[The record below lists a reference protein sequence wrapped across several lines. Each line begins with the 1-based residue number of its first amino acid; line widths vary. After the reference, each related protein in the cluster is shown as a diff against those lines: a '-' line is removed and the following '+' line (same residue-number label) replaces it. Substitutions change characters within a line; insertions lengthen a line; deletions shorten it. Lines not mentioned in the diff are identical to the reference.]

1 MGIVWWS
8 GYLETNINVKTMDKI
23 KTTHVGSLP
32 RSKKL
37 SEILF
42 KKDKNELFDQGEL
55 DKIIEEDVNKIVKK
69 QIDIG
74 IDIISDGEMSKISY
88 ATYVKDRLH
97 GFSGESE
104 RRAPKDLDDFPS
116 YKEKI
121 AKSGGTPTYTRPCC
135 TADLKIKDTKSLTKD
150 ISNLKS
156 ALKKNNHS
164 QGFINS
170 ASPGVISNFL
180 PNKFYKNDD
189 KYLEALSK
197 MMKTEYDE
205 ITKNDLLLQID
216 CPDLALAR
224 HMTFKNVSDEE
235 FLVRAEKQ
243 IECLN
248 EAIKDIDASKLRMHI
263 CWGNYEGPHIH
274 DIGLEKILPIALKAN
289 IQTYLIEASNPR
301 HAHEWQVFEN
311 IKLPNDKVIV
321 PGVIDSTSNFIE
333 HEELVKNRIIQY
345 SKVIDKNQLM
355 AGSDCGFS
363 TFAGFGNVDEN
374 IVYKKFE
381 SLVAGAELASNAI

>member
-1 MGIVWWS
+1 
-8 GYLETNINVKTMDKI
+8 MDKI

-55 DKIIEEDVNKIVKK
+55 DQIIEEDVNKIVKK

-74 IDIISDGEMSKISY
+74 IDIVSDGEMSKISY

-345 SKVIDKNQLM
+345 SKVIDKDQLM

>member
-1 MGIVWWS
+1 MS
-8 GYLETNINVKTMDKI
+8 KI

-32 RSKKL
+32 RSKEL
-37 SEILF
+37 SELLF
-42 KKDKNELFDQGEL
+42 KKDKKELFDQSQL
-55 DKIIEEDVNKIVKK
+55 DKIIEDNVNKIVKK

-88 ATYVKDRLH
+88 ATYVKDRIK

-104 RRAPKDLDDFPS
+104 RKAPKDLDDFPS

-121 AKSGGTPTYTRPCC
+121 ARSGGTPTYTRPCC
-135 TADLKIKDTKSLTKD
+135 TDELKIKDTKSLTKD
-150 ISNLKS
+150 IDNLKK
-156 ALKKNNHS
+156 ALKINNHEIA
-164 QGFINS
+164 FMNS

-189 KYLEALSK
+189 EYLNSLSK
-197 MMKTEYDE
+197 IMKLEYEE
-205 ITKNDLLLQID
+205 ITNNNLYLQID

-224 HMTFKNVSDEE
+224 HMTFKDVDEKS
-235 FLVRAEKQ
+235 FLFRAEKQ
-243 IECLN
+243 VEFLN
-248 EAIKDIDASKLRMHI
+248 EAVRDIDSSKLRMHI
-263 CWGNYEGPHIH
+263 CWGNYEGPHTY
-274 DIGLEKILPIALKAN
+274 DIALEKILPIAFKAN

-301 HAHEWQVFEN
+301 HAHEWKVFEN
-311 IKLPNDKVIV
+311 IKVPNDKIIV
-321 PGVIDSTSNFIE
+321 PGVIDSTSNFVE
-333 HEELVKNRIIQY
+333 HEELVKERIIKY
-345 SKVIDKNQLM
+345 SKVIPKDQLM

-381 SLVAGAELASNAI
+381 SLVAGATLASNAI

>member
-1 MGIVWWS
+1 
-8 GYLETNINVKTMDKI
+8 MDKI

-74 IDIISDGEMSKISY
+74 IDIVSDGEMSKISY

-345 SKVIDKNQLM
+345 SKVIDKDQLM

-381 SLVAGAELASNAI
+381 SLVAGAKLASNAI